1 MIPAPRASPGVGG
14 VVAGAMIKGREERDG
29 TRHRRNRAMMGS
41 ITEEIQGTQEQ
52 QQQQKCGVYGVVVS
66 FLLEGRRR
74 NYPDTFYRQVA
85 LQFID

>member
-41 ITEEIQGTQEQ
+41 ITEEIQGTQEP
-52 QQQQKCGVYGVVVS
+52 KKKKNVVCMEWWYH
-66 FLLEGRRR
+66 FCLKAEEG
-74 NYPDTFYRQVA
+74 NIQTH
-85 LQFID
+85 FIDRWHYSL

>member
-1 MIPAPRASPGVGG
+1 
-14 VVAGAMIKGREERDG
+14 MIKGREERDG

-41 ITEEIQGTQEQ
+41 ITEEIQGTQEPKKK
-52 QQQQKCGVYGVVVS
+52 KCGVYGVVVS

>member
-41 ITEEIQGTQEQ
+41 ITEEIQGTQEP
-52 QQQQKCGVYGVVVS
+52 KKKKMWCVWSGGII
-66 FLLEGRRR
+66 F
-74 NYPDTFYRQVA
+74 A
-85 LQFID
+85 

>member
-14 VVAGAMIKGREERDG
+14 GDAMIKGREERDG

-52 QQQQKCGVYGVVVS
+52 QQKCGVYGVVVS

-74 NYPDTFYRQVA
+74 SYPDTFYRQVA